1 VYDAVVREMRAL
13 APRGTRNLTW
23 VGMALEGHDEWD
35 WWSTFLN
42 PANHAPGTPLDW
54 ASFHFYASCSN
65 RTDPSGYTAFFAAAD
80 GFVEECG
87 DIVSQQRDVLNPSMK
102 LDADGACLDRL
113 STPQA
118 LSLESRGACT
128 LRRLARLSLCLRAR
142 HSRHLGPCR
151 AGRDTPGRQLALR
164 A

>member
-1 VYDAVVREMRAL
+1 
-13 APRGTRNLTW
+13 
-23 VGMALEGHDEWD
+23 MALEGHNEWD

-80 GFVEECG
+80 GFVDECG
-87 DIVSQQRDVLNPSMK
+87 DIATQQRDVLNPSMK
-102 LDADGACLDRL
+102 LDADGACHVFADSPTSSKWTAGFRPTESSAHTSFCFCL
-113 STPQA
+113 SPAVTLHVHLLRCCHRA
-118 LSLESRGACT
+118 LALVAYRY
-128 LRRLARLSLCLRAR
+128 
-142 HSRHLGPCR
+142 CR
-151 AGRDTPGRQLALR
+151 AGCDSPGRQLALR